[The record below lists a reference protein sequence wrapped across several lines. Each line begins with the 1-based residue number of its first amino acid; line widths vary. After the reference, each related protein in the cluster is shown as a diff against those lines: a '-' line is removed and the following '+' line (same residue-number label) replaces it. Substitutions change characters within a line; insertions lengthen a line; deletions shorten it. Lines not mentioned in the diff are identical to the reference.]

1 MLKGGDLTA
10 VVAPGVPNITGKA
23 WSFCGT
29 AGNGLDAAEG
39 AFFLSHQS
47 TSDVAGGQTG
57 STSAYDA
64 ININAA
70 ACNSIFGKSNTVQPP
85 AFDLITQIKF

>member
-1 MLKGGDLTA
+1 M
-10 VVAPGVPNITGKA
+10 
-23 WSFCGT
+23 
-29 AGNGLDAAEG
+29 DAAEG

-57 STSAYDA
+57 SASAYDA

-70 ACNSIFGKSNTVQPP
+70 ACNSIFGKSDTVQV
-85 AFDLITQIKF
+85 ATLQLIAQIKY

>member
-1 MLKGGDLTA
+1 MLKGGDNAAALQA
-10 VVAPGVPNITGKA
+10 GLPNITGKA

-29 AGNGLDAAEG
+29 AGSGLDGADG
-39 AFFLSHQS
+39 AFFLSHQG

-57 STSAYDA
+57 SASAYDA

-70 ACNSIFGKSNTVQPP
+70 ACNSIYGNSDTVQVA
-85 AFDLITQIKF
+85 AFAFMPQVRI